1 MPTTAKRDVKFT
13 HEDRVMFP
21 EAKFTKGDLIA
32 YYDAVADL
40 MIPHLRD
47 RPMTLE
53 RLPEGVGDPKAP
65 HFWQKNTPGY
75 YPKWIPRVPL
85 KTEDGR
91 KVQYLLVNDRETLLY
106 LVNQG
111 TITFHTWFSRVK
123 SLDRPDF
130 VLFDIDPHQST
141 FANAIKTARALHSVL
156 DEDDVESFLKTSG
169 KSGLHVLAPWRPE
182 GGYDDAV
189 HWARSIAKR
198 VTDAIPKIATTA
210 RPIHLRKGRVYLDV
224 EQNSKGKH
232 VVPPYVVR
240 PTPTAT
246 VSMPL
251 KWSELTA
258 RLNPKKFTINS
269 AMERL
274 KGKSDAMYALVT

>member
-1 MPTTAKRDVKFT
+1 M
-13 HEDRVMFP
+13 
-21 EAKFTKGDLIA
+21 
-32 YYDAVADL
+32 
-40 MIPHLRD
+40 
-47 RPMTLE
+47 
-53 RLPEGVGDPKAP
+53 
-65 HFWQKNTPGY
+65 
-75 YPKWIPRVPL
+75 
-85 KTEDGR
+85 
-91 KVQYLLVNDRETLLY
+91 
-106 LVNQG
+106 
-111 TITFHTWFSRVK
+111 K

-141 FANAIKTARALHSVL
+141 LANAIKTARALHDVL
-156 DEDDVESFLKTSG
+156 DEDDIESFLKTSG
-169 KSGLHVLAPWRPE
+169 KSGLHVIAPWRE
-182 GGYDDAV
+182 KGSYDEAV

-251 KWSELTA
+251 KWNELTA
-258 RLNPKKFTINS
+258 RLDPKKFTIKN
-269 AMERL
+269 AMKRL
-274 KGKSDAMYALVT
+274 KGKADLMVALLT

>member
-1 MPTTAKRDVKFT
+1 MPATRDVKFG

-21 EAKFTKGDLIA
+21 EGKLTKGDLIK
-32 YYDAVADL
+32 YYDSVADL
-40 MIPHLRD
+40 LIPHLRD

-53 RLPEGVGDPKAP
+53 RLPEGVTDPKAP
-65 HFWQKNTPGY
+65 HFWQKNTPTY

-91 KVQYLLVNDRETLLY
+91 RVQYLLVNDRESLLY

-111 TITFHTWFSRVK
+111 TITFHTWLSRVMN
-123 SLDRPDF
+123 LDRPDF

-141 FANAIKTARALHSVL
+141 FASAIKTARALHDVL
-156 DEDDVESFLKTSG
+156 DEAEVESFLKTSG
-169 KSGLHVLAPWRPE
+169 KSGLHVLTPWRDR
-182 GGYDDAV
+182 GGYDEAV
-189 HWARSIAKR
+189 SWARSIARR
-198 VTDAIPKIATTA
+198 VIEVIPKIATTA

-240 PTPTAT
+240 PTQNAT

-251 KWSELTA
+251 KWNELTA
-258 RLNPKKFTINS
+258 RLDPKQFTIKTS
-269 AMERL
+269 KKRL
-274 KGKSDAMYALVT
+274 KGKADAMRELLS

>member
-1 MPTTAKRDVKFT
+1 MAKREVKFS
-13 HEDRVMFP
+13 HLDRVMFP
-21 EAKFTKGDLIA
+21 AAKLTKGDLIA
-32 YYDAVADL
+32 YYDGVADKL
-40 MIPHLRD
+40 IPHLRD

-53 RLPEGVGDPKAP
+53 RLPEGVGDEKSP
-65 HFWQKNTPGY
+65 HFWQKNTPAY
-75 YPKWIPRVPL
+75 YPQWIPRVPL

-91 KVQYLLVNDRETLLY
+91 TVQYLLVNDRDTLLY

-111 TITFHTWFSRVK
+111 TITFHAWFSRVQ

-141 FANAIKTARALHSVL
+141 FPNAIKTARVVHDVL
-156 DEDDVESFLKTSG
+156 DENDVESFLKTSG
-169 KSGLHVLAPWRPE
+169 KSGLHVLTPWRE
-182 GGYDDAV
+182 RGGYAEAV
-189 HWARSIAKR
+189 NWARSIAKR
-198 VTDAIPKIATTA
+198 VVEAIPKIATTERSIKA
-210 RPIHLRKGRVYLDV
+210 RKNQVYLDV

-258 RLNPKKFTINS
+258 RLDPKKFTIKT
-269 AMERL
+269 AMKRS
-274 KGKSDAMYALVT
+274 KAKPDLVAKLLS